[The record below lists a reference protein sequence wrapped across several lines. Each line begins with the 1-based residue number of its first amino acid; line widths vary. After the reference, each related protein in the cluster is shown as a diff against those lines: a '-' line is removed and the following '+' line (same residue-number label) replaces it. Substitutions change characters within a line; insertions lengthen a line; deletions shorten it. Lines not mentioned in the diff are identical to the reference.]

1 MAGPIQSA
9 IGQMLG
15 SALGLVG
22 ASRKTY
28 EENERQAA
36 KKERDAQKEAAKNKN
51 ASSPDQV
58 VAKTLKAAQDK
69 KIESPKKYVFD
80 ENGQLLA
87 NYSEVASV
95 MASQSLANALDAKAR
110 QKAKFDERKAAIAK
124 RTAGG
129 SK

>member
-36 KKERDAQKEAAKNKN
+36 KKERAAQKEAAKNKN

-58 VAKTLKAAQDK
+58 VAKTLKTAQDK
-69 KIESPKKYVFD
+69 KIEYPKKYVFD

-110 QKAKFDERKAAIAK
+110 QKAKFDERKAAITK